1 MAFDLTRS
9 YFNDIRERAVAAA
22 ASITEEGQLLMYVD
36 AGDGT
41 LAVQESAGAATDR
54 VAGFAITDALK
65 YVTQTVV
72 EELTVPAGGGTVSLR
87 QNNLVALNTRAVAS
101 TSGALVED
109 VAVAGAGEFFMDNAA
124 GTIAFNV
131 AQAGET
137 VTVTYRYTPT
147 LDEALATW
155 HERSV
160 NSRAQDYF
168 SSVGV
173 GCQEGEIFTTM
184 YDTTLAYTVGSL
196 VYSGAAGRVTSA
208 ATSTVIVGIVSQVP
222 SVSDGRLGVKFSN
235 LR

>member
-9 YFNDIRERAVAAA
+9 YFNDIRERAVAPAA
-22 ASITEEGQLLMYVD
+22 LITEEGQLLMFVD

-41 LAVQESAGAATDR
+41 LAVQPSAGAATDR

-87 QNNLVALNTRAVAS
+87 NTNLVATNTRAVAS
-101 TSGALVED
+101 TSGVLTEVG
-109 VAVAGAGEFFMDNAA
+109 GAPAA
-124 GTIAFNV
+124 TQFQMNNTQGTITFNV

-147 LDEALATW
+147 LEEALATW
-155 HERSV
+155 HERSI
-160 NSRAQDYF
+160 NNRAQDYF

-173 GCQEGEIFTTM
+173 GCLEGEIFTTM
-184 YDTTLAYTVGSL
+184 YDTTQAYAVGS
-196 VYSGAAGRVTSA
+196 VINSGAGGLVTTAAGGVA
-208 ATSTVIVGIVSQVP
+208 IGIVSQVP
-222 SVSDGRLGVKFSN
+222 GVADGRLGVKFS
-235 LR
+235 L

>member
-1 MAFDLTRS
+1 MAFDLTRT
-9 YFNDIRERAVAAA
+9 YFNDIRERAVAPG

-41 LAVQESAGAATDR
+41 LAVQPSAGAGTDR

-72 EELTVPAGGGTVSLR
+72 EVVTVPAGGGTVSLR
-87 QNNLVALNTRAVAS
+87 QNNLVAANTRAVAS
-101 TSGALVED
+101 TTGVLTAVGGAP
-109 VAVAGAGEFFMDNAA
+109 AAGEFQMAIVA
-124 GTIAFNV
+124 GTITFNV

-155 HERSV
+155 HERSI
-160 NSRAQDYF
+160 NNRAQDYF

-173 GCQEGEIFTTM
+173 GCMEGEIFTTM
-184 YDTTLAYTVGSL
+184 YDTTQAYAVGN
-196 VYSGAAGRVTSA
+196 VVNSGAGGLVTTAAGGVA
-208 ATSTVIVGIVSQVP
+208 IGIVSQVP
-222 SVSDGRLGVKFSN
+222 SVSDGRLGVKFSG
-235 LR
+235 LA

>member
-9 YFNDIRERAVAAA
+9 YFNDIRERAVAPA

-41 LAVQESAGAATDR
+41 LAVQPSAGAATDR

-72 EELTVPAGGGTVSLR
+72 EVLTVPTGGGTVSLR
-87 QNNLVALNTRAVAS
+87 QNNLVASNTRAVGS
-101 TSGALVED
+101 TTGALT
-109 VAVAGAGEFFMDNAA
+109 AVGGAPAAGEFQMAIVA
-124 GTIAFNV
+124 GTITFNA

-184 YDTTLAYTVGSL
+184 YDTTQAYAVGN
-196 VYSGAAGRVTSA
+196 VVNSGAGGLVTTAAGGVA
-208 ATSTVIVGIVSQVP
+208 IGIVSQIP
-222 SVSDGRLGVKFSN
+222 SVSDGRLGVKYAG